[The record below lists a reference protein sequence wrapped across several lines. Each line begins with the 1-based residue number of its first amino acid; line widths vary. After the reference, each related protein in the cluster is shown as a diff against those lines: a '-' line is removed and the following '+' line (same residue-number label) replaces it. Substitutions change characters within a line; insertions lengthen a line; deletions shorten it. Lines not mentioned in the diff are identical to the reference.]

1 MNLILKWF
9 YWAQYVFI
17 YCLHLT
23 TQRLHVKSPIF
34 ISLWNVGRIGD
45 PGQAPPHGTGYGSW
59 RMPSCLDEASLLLFS
74 TVCTCRGSHIHS
86 AWIGLPVS
94 GPWSIVP
101 VFVFSV
107 FVFYKKSGKFCSS
120 LLCSVLDSVV
130 AYYCLQMYNALFPD
144 DKDEILLRTIKTKT

>member
-1 MNLILKWF
+1 MVLLSSVCIYLLPAFNNSKTSCKKPHFHFFVKCWEDWWPWASPSSWHWLWELKNAFLFRWSKLAPF
-9 YWAQYVFI
+9 FHS
-17 YCLHLT
+17 LHL
-23 TQRLHVKSPIF
+23 
-34 ISLWNVGRIGD
+34 
-45 PGQAPPHGTGYGSW
+45 
-59 RMPSCLDEASLLLFS
+59 
-74 TVCTCRGSHIHS
+74 RGSHIHS